1 MPYLITLFIVC
12 LLWEGYERWRDMH
25 RDFDPDLSRD
35 ARRRQK

>member
-1 MPYLITLFIVC
+1 MPYLITLFIMC

-25 RDFDPDLSRD
+25 RDWRDLSRD